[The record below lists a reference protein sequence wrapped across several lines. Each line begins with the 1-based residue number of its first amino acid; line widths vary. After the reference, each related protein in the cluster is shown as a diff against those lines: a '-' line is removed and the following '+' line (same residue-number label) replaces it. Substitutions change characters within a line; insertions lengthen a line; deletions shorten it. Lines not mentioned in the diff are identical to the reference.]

1 MELVI
6 ASSSVDSGGISCFD
20 LQTGAEQ
27 SRFKSCSS
35 PSHGLLSI
43 GGRFLASS
51 QLRDSSA
58 SSGSILYWSWNKLQ
72 AEVRSFP
79 AEPISP
85 LVSNREGTY
94 IIGGGSRGDIYYW
107 DVASGRLLNKWHA
120 HYRAV
125 TCLVLSDDESLLIS
139 GSEDGSVR
147 VWSLYKLFNVIEIQK
162 AKQPYE
168 HSFSEHT
175 LRVTD
180 VVCGSG
186 GCSAIV
192 ISASEDRTCKVW
204 GISEGR
210 LLRTVEFPSI
220 IDAIALDPGEKSFF
234 AGSRDGKIY
243 IAALDGERTSSSSF
257 GMHIIGALSEHSKAV
272 SCLALNMDG
281 NLLVSGLVDGTIRVW
296 DTKTLQIVRMLKH
309 SKGPVNNVLVIRR
322 SLSKNPQTAANRQ
335 ASRRHESSL
344 PPPLDKYTNSKDDD
358 IDVNPI
364 ISLPSH
370 CTETPDGRLYYTSHV
385 MSSHI
390 KEFQQQGSSAAS
402 EMEMA
407 RLRLDSKRSLEMT
420 HQWMK
425 MYEDLHHFCVDE
437 LVDGDQNKRM

>member
-147 VWSLYKLFNVIEIQK
+147 VWSLYKRRNSPMNIVSQN
-162 AKQPYE
+162 
-168 HSFSEHT
+168 T
-175 LRVTD
+175 LCVTD

-186 GCSAIV
+186 DAVQLSFQ
-192 ISASEDRTCKVW
+192 
-204 GISEGR
+204 
-210 LLRTVEFPSI
+210 LLKIEH
-220 IDAIALDPGEKSFF
+220 A
-234 AGSRDGKIY
+234 SRDGKIY

-335 ASRRHESSL
+335 ASRRHGSSL